1 MADGAGVGYYE
12 GGGNLMSLLLRVECR
27 EGGQNGD
34 IQNVRRTNLRSY
46 GGLVVHV
53 CQESTNPRKGERGRN
68 RSKLFK
74 ACNYVCIMRSKKAEP
89 CSYEGISPP
98 CCCSHSTESG
108 IMLERKKIL
117 QRNPDLLASPYGQ
130 RCVTGACFLRAQ
142 SSFSTTHF

>member
-1 MADGAGVGYYE
+1 
-12 GGGNLMSLLLRVECR
+12 MSLLLRVECR

-46 GGLVVHV
+46 EGLVVHV

-108 IMLERKKIL
+108 IMLERKKNSSTQPRLTGVSIW
-117 QRNPDLLASPYGQ
+117 AEVCH
-130 RCVTGACFLRAQ
+130 RCVFSARPVEFFHHAFLMKSDSFLREGNCE
-142 SSFSTTHF
+142 